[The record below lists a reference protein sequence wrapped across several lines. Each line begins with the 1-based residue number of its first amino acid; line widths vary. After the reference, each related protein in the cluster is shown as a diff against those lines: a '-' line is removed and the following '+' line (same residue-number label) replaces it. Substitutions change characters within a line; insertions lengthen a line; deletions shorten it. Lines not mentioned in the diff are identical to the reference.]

1 MIAVALAIAAFT
13 AVGVVAERR
22 FGERAR
28 AASRASIAVLLWTVL
43 PFVTFFT
50 IARLEL
56 DAGVG
61 AGLGL
66 AYLELAVV
74 GVLAYVA
81 GTRLLRLRRHQTGA
95 LIVVV
100 ILANTGYLGVPLT
113 AALLGTDELA
123 EAIAFDA
130 VVSGPM
136 FVAFAFAIGAAFGT
150 TAGDTAGERAR
161 AFVLRN
167 PPLLAVAAGLVAPD
181 ALAPDVLVDAAEVL
195 VFAVVPVG
203 FFILGVNLATEGAE
217 GQLAFPPPFSAPV
230 ATVLVLRVVVAP
242 GLMVGLAAAT
252 VDVPDAYLV
261 QAAMPSGINS
271 LVVAHTYGLDLK
283 LTASAV
289 AWTTTVVVL
298 GALALSPFV

>member
-1 MIAVALAIAAFT
+1 VIAVALAIAAFT

-22 FGERAR
+22 YGERAQ
-28 AASRASIAVLLWTVL
+28 AWSSTSITVVLWGVL
-43 PFVTFFT
+43 PFVTFFN

-61 AGLGL
+61 GGLGL
-66 AYLELAVV
+66 AYVELAIV

-81 GTRLLRLRRHQTGA
+81 GSRLLRLERHQTGA

-136 FVAFAFAIGAAFGT
+136 FVAFAFAVGAAFGT
-150 TAGDTAGERAR
+150 TAGDTARERTR

-167 PPLLAVAAGLVAPD
+167 PPLIAVIAALVAPD
-181 ALAPDVLVDAAEVL
+181 ALAPDVLVDVAEVL
-195 VFAVVPVG
+195 VFAIVPVG
-203 FFILGVNLATEGAE
+203 FFILGVNLATEGEE
-217 GQLAFPPPFSAPV
+217 GQLAFPPPFTAPV
-230 ATVLVLRVVVAP
+230 ATVLVLRVVAAP
-242 GLMVGLAAAT
+242 ALMVGLAAAIVT
-252 VDVPDAYLV
+252 VPDAYLV

-283 LTASAV
+283 LTASAI
-289 AWTTTVVVL
+289 AWTTAVVVL
-298 GALALSPFV
+298 AALALSPFV